1 MNLNTEIRIPPI
13 LKWRGNILLILF
25 GIWIAWKLMNEFGW
39 IVLAH
44 IFQAI
49 DRASAFSAEEIRFYV
64 LLVLVW
70 VILAKLIWLQ
80 SELSVIRSD
89 LFSLRPVNYKDTNN
103 KMK

>member
-70 VILAKLIWLQ
+70 VILAKLIRLQ
-80 SELSVIRSD
+80 SEISAIRRD
-89 LFSLRPVNYKDTNN
+89 MFSLRTDNYKVT
-103 KMK
+103 KKEQK